1 MLRKLFILFLLA
13 TITNSM
19 SAQQT
24 IINYFSA
31 GEDICTP
38 VTVKTGRLGTFQVGH
53 TPVVK
58 YGDTGWVE
66 AYDCQGRKI
75 LDNTPDRGGGYS
87 TDKSKPKEYEY
98 IFTTLYPESSN
109 NSNTYSNNNSSS
121 YSSSNHNI
129 GAGYARAAQIR
140 SQIPMD
146 GYPNFQLQVGASRL
160 YGEFARLKFCGGGEG
175 GFAIYGGV
183 GKDYLFKGEYDD
195 RLLWHVAVGYYGTI
209 GDASDFTLG
218 VSYAQTS
225 QLYDKVMGL
234 DGTFSFYFG
243 DSTRF
248 GVFIGGGAGVTSP
261 FGYLTGDDPDD
272 VKLTWDINV
281 GIAFKLWTE

>member
-1 MLRKLFILFLLA
+1 MIKILFILLVLVSV
-13 TITNSM
+13 TNKI

-31 GEDICTP
+31 GENICTP

-53 TPVVK
+53 KPVVK

-87 TDKSKPKEYEY
+87 TNNSKPKEYEY
-98 IFTTLYPESSN
+98 IFNTLYPESSDN
-109 NSNTYSNNNSSS
+109 SSYRSDNSNS
-121 YSSSNHNI
+121 YNSSNHNI
-129 GAGYARAAQIR
+129 GTGFARAAQIR

-146 GYPNFQLQVGASRL
+146 GYPNFQIQVGASRL

-183 GKDYLFKGEYDD
+183 GKDYLFKGEFDD
-195 RLLWHVAVGYYGTI
+195 RLLWHAAVGYYGTL
-209 GDASDFTLG
+209 SENCDFTLG
-218 VSYAQTS
+218 VSYAQTP

-248 GVFIGGGAGVTSP
+248 GVFVGGGAGVTSP
-261 FGYLTGDDPDD
+261 FGYITGDDPDD
-272 VKLTWDINV
+272 VELTWDVNV
-281 GIAFKLWTE
+281 GIAIKLWTR